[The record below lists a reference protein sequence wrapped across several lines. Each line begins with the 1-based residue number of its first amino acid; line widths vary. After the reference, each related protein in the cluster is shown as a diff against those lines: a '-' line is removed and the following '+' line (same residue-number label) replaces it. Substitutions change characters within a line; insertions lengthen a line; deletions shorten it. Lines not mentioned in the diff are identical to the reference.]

1 MNNLV
6 LLPTPKTSKERINNK
21 IESFRKDFLMQD
33 GDLETA
39 NLLIEIAIDYLSQ
52 FDDDIYLDQAF
63 LKLNES
69 YFFIDKYM
77 FGWYI
82 EIYHFM
88 N

>member
-21 IESFRKDFLMQD
+21 IESFRKEFLMQD

-77 FGWYI
+77 FG
-82 EIYHFM
+82 
-88 N
+88 